1 MEALE
6 MGGMVA
12 VALGLVEV
20 VKYTISRIGNTKDGA
35 PDVIGRDLVNE
46 RLGKIEDRKVS
57 FEVCEIKHV
66 EANKKFDLLF
76 GKLDSQSDAIKG
88 IGEDVKRLLR
98 KD

>member
-1 MEALE
+1 

-20 VKYTISRIGNTKDGA
+20 VKYTISRMGNAKDGA
-35 PDVIGRDLVNE
+35 SDVVGRDLVNE